1 MEPNAAVETGAGRGM
16 QALRPRFLMRA
27 RLFFA
32 WLLAGPQAERL
43 KKAKARVGL
52 AMVGFGGLYLVIAT
66 AMVLYAV
73 NGDPAQR
80 NAGRAQ
86 DAVSSARPDI
96 IDRNGE
102 VLATDI
108 RTQSLFAE
116 PRKLAASFDVDE
128 ATELL
133 TAVLPDLDQR
143 EVRERLRSG
152 KGFVWLRREITREQQ
167 AQIHRLGIPGI
178 GFLREAKRS
187 YPNGPTLS
195 HVLGHVDIDN
205 QGIAG
210 LERYI
215 DRRGLAELHRAGFAT
230 SRNQEPVQLSIDLR
244 VQHVLRDEMLKAFQ
258 RFRAKA
264 AAGVIMDVDTGEIIA
279 MASIPDYDPNHPGG
293 SHGDDRINRLTT
305 GVFEMGSVMK
315 ALTLAMA
322 MDSGRFNINSAIDA
336 RFPFSIGRHQVKD
349 FHAQRRVLTL
359 PEVFTYSSNIGT
371 SRLAL
376 ALGGEHQRAF
386 LRRMGQLTRLQT
398 ELPESA
404 APLLPR
410 RWAEIT
416 TATVSFGHGL
426 SVAPLQA
433 VMGTAALVNGGLLIT
448 PTFLRRTP
456 EQARTVATRVIR
468 PETSANMRFLMRLNA
483 ERGSGRRADV
493 EGYYVG
499 GKTGTAEKVIGGRY
513 AKDRL
518 LNSFMAVFPADQ
530 PRYILLITLDEPKGI
545 PETHGLATAG
555 FNAAPTAGRVIA
567 RAAPLLGLHPR
578 FDMAP
583 AAQAIQVGYRGPG
596 GR

>member
-1 MEPNAAVETGAGRGM
+1 MATRSDDP
-16 QALRPRFLMRA
+16 RPKPAKQPFLMRV
-27 RLFFA
+27 RYFMA
-32 WLLAGPQAERL
+32 WLLAGPQSERM
-43 KKAKARVGL
+43 KKAKSRVAL
-52 AMVGFGGLYLVIAT
+52 AMIGFGGLYLVIAGS
-66 AMVLYAV
+66 MISYAL
-73 NGDPAQR
+73 NRETSQR
-80 NAGRAQ
+80 AATRSQ
-86 DAVSSARPDI
+86 EAVSSARPDI

-102 VLATDI
+102 VLATDV
-108 RTQSLFAE
+108 RTVSLFAE

-143 EVRERLRSG
+143 EVRDRLRSG
-152 KGFVWLRREITREQQ
+152 RGFVWLRREITLEQRG
-167 AQIHRLGIPGI
+167 QIHRLGIPGI
-178 GFLREAKRS
+178 GFLNEAKRS

-195 HVLGHVDIDN
+195 HVLGHVNVDN

-215 DRRGLAELHRAGFAT
+215 DGRGLAELHRAGFAT

-244 VQHVLRDEMLKAFQ
+244 VQHVLRDELIKAHQ

-264 AAGVIMDVDTGEIIA
+264 ASGVIIDVNTGEIVA
-279 MASIPDYDPNHPGG
+279 MASIPDYDPNHPGT
-293 SHGDDRINRLTT
+293 SMGDDRINRLTT

-315 ALTLAMA
+315 ALTVAMA
-322 MDSGRFNINSAIDA
+322 IDSGRFNVNSPIDA
-336 RFPFSIGRHQVKD
+336 RFPLVVGRHQVKD
-349 FHAQRRVLTL
+349 FHAQRRVLSL

-371 SRLAL
+371 SRMAMT
-376 ALGGEHQRAF
+376 LGGEHQRNF
-386 LRRMGQLTRLQT
+386 LRRLGQMTRLQT

-410 RWAEIT
+410 RWADIT
-416 TATVSFGHGL
+416 IATVSFGHGI

-433 VMGTAALVNGGLLIT
+433 VMGTAALVNGGNLIQ

-456 EQARTVATRVIR
+456 EQVAAASTRVIR
-468 PETSANMRFLMRLNA
+468 PETSQVMRFLMRLNA

-493 EGYYVG
+493 DGFYVG

-513 AKDRL
+513 AKDKL

-530 PRYILLITLDEPKGI
+530 PRFLVLVTLDEPKGI

-555 FNAAPTAGRVIA
+555 FNAAPTAARVIT
-567 RAAPLLGLHPR
+567 RAGPLLGVQPR
-578 FDMAP
+578 FDLPP
-583 AAQAIQVGYRGPG
+583 ASQTIQVGYRGPG
-596 GR
+596 SR

>member
-1 MEPNAAVETGAGRGM
+1 
-16 QALRPRFLMRA
+16 MRT

-43 KKAKARVGL
+43 KKAKARVVL
-52 AMVGFGGLYLVIAT
+52 AMFGFGSLYLVIAT
-66 AMVLYAV
+66 SMILYAI
-73 NGDPAQR
+73 NGDPSQR
-80 NAGRAQ
+80 NAGRTQ

-195 HVLGHVDIDN
+195 HVLGHVDVDN

-215 DRRGLAELHRAGFAT
+215 DGRGLAELHRAGFAT
-230 SRNQEPVQLSIDLR
+230 SRNQEPLQLSIDLR
-244 VQHVLRDEMLKAFQ
+244 VQHVLRDEMQKAFA

-315 ALTLAMA
+315 SLTAAMA
-322 MDSGRFNINSAIDA
+322 MDSGRFNINSPIDA
-336 RFPFSIGRHQVKD
+336 RFPLTVGRHQVKD
-349 FHAQRRVLTL
+349 FHAQRRVLSL

-371 SRLAL
+371 SRMAL
-376 ALGGEHQRAF
+376 TLGGEYQRNF
-386 LRRMGQLTRLQT
+386 LRKLGQLNRLQT

-404 APLLPR
+404 APLVPR
-410 RWAEIT
+410 RWADIT
-416 TATVSFGHGL
+416 TATVSFGHGI

-433 VMGTAALVNGGLLIT
+433 VMGTAALVNGGLLIN
-448 PTFLRRTP
+448 PTFLRRTQ
-456 EQARTVATRVIR
+456 EQARAVATRVIR

-493 EGYYVG
+493 DGYYVG

-513 AKDRL
+513 AKDKL

-530 PRYILLITLDEPKGI
+530 PRYILLIMLDEPKGI

-567 RAAPLLGLHPR
+567 RAAPLLGLQPR
-578 FDMAP
+578 FDLGP
-583 AAQAIQVGYRGPG
+583 ATQTIQVGFRAA

>member
-1 MEPNAAVETGAGRGM
+1 MEPNAVVETGAGRGM

-43 KKAKARVGL
+43 KKAKTRVGL
-52 AMVGFGGLYLVIAT
+52 AMAGFGALYLVIAVS
-66 AMVLYAV
+66 MVLYAV

-322 MDSGRFNINSAIDA
+322 MDSGRFNINSSVDA

-349 FHAQRRVLTL
+349 FHAQRRVLML
-359 PEVFTYSSNIGT
+359 PEIFTYSSNIGT

-456 EQARTVATRVIR
+456 EQAQAAATRVIR

-567 RAAPLLGLHPR
+567 RAAPLLGLQPR

-583 AAQAIQVGYRGPG
+583 AGQAIQVGYRGPG